1 MEIIRLKALIRS
13 IARACFYTAATIR
26 YPVEG
31 RLLKEAL
38 GTIGEIG
45 TLLDA
50 GAGGGY
56 YAAKLYSPRCRRLIV
71 VEPESWSFGIA
82 RQTLASLAE
91 KTTLINGSIAGMPV
105 ADAFVD
111 CVTCTQVLE
120 HIEDDNAAVAEFAR
134 VLRPG
139 GHALITVPT
148 PPEPWPHGGH
158 VREGYTEQQLTDLF
172 ARHGMER
179 LRTDWFMTRD
189 TLRRAKFVKDCGGI
203 VPKLFPLPE
212 LRATMEQR
220 RANGPYGILGLFQ
233 KTK

>member
-1 MEIIRLKALIRS
+1 MHFKAFVRS
-13 IARACFYTAATIR
+13 VARACFYTPNTIR
-26 YPVEG
+26 YPIELI
-31 RLLKEAL
+31 RLRGAL
-38 GTIGEIG
+38 AQIGEIG

-50 GAGGGY
+50 GAGGGH
-56 YAAKLYSPRCRRLIV
+56 YAAKLYARRCRSLIV
-71 VEPESWSFGIA
+71 VEPFSSNFA
-82 RQTLASLAE
+82 TLRQTLHAFAE
-91 KTTLINGSIAGMPV
+91 KTTFIESPIAGMPIG
-105 ADAFVD
+105 DATVD

-148 PPEPWPHGGH
+148 PPEPWPMDGH
-158 VREGYTEQQLTDLF
+158 VREGYTEPQLADLF

-189 TLRRAKFVKDCGGI
+189 TLRLGKIVRKCGGI
-203 VPKLFPLPE
+203 IPKLFPLPE
-212 LRATMEQR
+212 LRTTLEQR
-220 RANGPYGILGLFQ
+220 RDNGPYCILGLFR

>member
-1 MEIIRLKALIRS
+1 MTAKALIRS
-13 IARACFYTAATIR
+13 IARACFYTANNIR
-26 YPVEG
+26 YPIEMS
-31 RLLKEAL
+31 RLREAL
-38 GTIGEIG
+38 GQIGEIG

-56 YAAKLYSPRCRRLIV
+56 YAAKLYAPRCRRLVV
-71 VEPESWSFGIA
+71 VEPWASNFAIA
-82 RQTLASLAE
+82 RQTLAAFAD
-91 KTTLINGSIAGMPV
+91 KTTFIEASIAGMPV
-105 ADAFVD
+105 ADASVD

-134 VLRPG
+134 VLKPG

-148 PPEPWPHGGH
+148 PPEPWPHDGH

-172 ARHGMER
+172 ARHGMELR
-179 LRTDWFMTRD
+179 RTDWFMTRD
-189 TLRRAKFVKDCGGI
+189 TLRRAKFVQDCGGI

-212 LRATMEQR
+212 LRMTGEQR
-220 RANGPYGILGLFQ
+220 RASGPYCILGLFQ

>member
-1 MEIIRLKALIRS
+1 MTAKALIRS
-13 IARACFYTAATIR
+13 LARACFYTANTIR
-26 YPVEG
+26 YPIEMV
-31 RLLKEAL
+31 RLREAL
-38 GTIGEIG
+38 AQIGEIG

-56 YAAKLYSPRCRRLIV
+56 YAAKVYARRCRKLIV
-71 VEPESWSFGIA
+71 VEPFAATFAIA
-82 RQTLASLAE
+82 RQTLAGFAD
-91 KTTLINGSIAGMPV
+91 KTTFIESSIAGMPV
-105 ADAFVD
+105 GDASVD

-148 PPEPWPHGGH
+148 PPEPWPHDGH
-158 VREGYTEQQLTDLF
+158 VREGYTVPQLADLF

-189 TLRRAKFVKDCGGI
+189 TLRLGKIVMKCGGI
-203 VPKLFPLPE
+203 FPKLFPLSE
-212 LRATMEQR
+212 LRTTLEQR
-220 RANGPYGILGLFQ
+220 RDNGPFCILGLFR
-233 KTK
+233 KAK